1 MLLRHFILLKQ
12 ARWTMLQ
19 WHSSLYEQTLE
30 TYWDCKSLV
39 AMEGQYIE
47 VLKKSLTY
55 ITGKFDM
62 NKSLRQLQEN
72 PVIDFS

>member
-1 MLLRHFILLKQ
+1 
-12 ARWTMLQ
+12 
-19 WHSSLYEQTLE
+19 
-30 TYWDCKSLV
+30 
-39 AMEGQYIE
+39 MEGQYIE